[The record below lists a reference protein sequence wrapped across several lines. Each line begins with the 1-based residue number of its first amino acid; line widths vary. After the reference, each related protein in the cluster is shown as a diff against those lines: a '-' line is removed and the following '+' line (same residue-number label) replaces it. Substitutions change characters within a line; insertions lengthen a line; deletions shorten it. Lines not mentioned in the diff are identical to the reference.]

1 MGIVLSCG
9 IPEFGRQA
17 VAFSVV
23 PVHRVFYLAFKVGNR
38 SG

>member
-9 IPEFGRQA
+9 IPEFGSQA
-17 VAFSVV
+17 VALSV
-23 PVHRVFYLAFKVGNR
+23 VHRVFYLAFKVGNR